1 MNKNYFSLRKC
12 LPLLFLL
19 FVANTAFS
27 QIVLTYNAAS
37 PGTGQWTC
45 PAGVTTIQIE
55 TWGGGGGGGNA
66 RSLNGNG
73 GGGGGGGGYTTAS
86 IPVTPGTTY
95 YYTIGAGGIGALA
108 TGPIATAGGR
118 SCLSTAINCGGTI
131 LSSANGGA
139 FGVSAILPTGP
150 VSGAGGAG
158 GTGTFNG
165 GNGGNGVGATNATG
179 GGGGGGGGA
188 STAGAGGNGI
198 GKTFGAG
205 AAVGGGNG
213 GSGAQGLAGTAGL
226 VIGGGGSGGHRTAG
240 VNRDGGAGATGQVR
254 ITYPTPP
261 CFAPSQATA
270 FVVGTPTTTTIP
282 ASFSGTANGYLIVR
296 SLTNTP
302 PSQPVNGTTYSAGNV
317 ATLGAAFTFVQSG
330 ASNSFTSTGLTGNT
344 RYYYFVYAF
353 SNLLCTSGPVY
364 TTGGPLIGNGITCP
378 NIPNTVTTSGI
389 GTSAFTLNWTAPT
402 GGSASAIT
410 YSIQVTTDPTYT
422 ANVTGSPF
430 SVSAPTTTLNVTGLS
445 TTTTYYY
452 RILASNGC
460 PSAYVSSSATTVG
473 SYCAATSTG
482 SIRYINGFVTLGGQ
496 LDITNNNSGFSPT
509 GYGNFTAMSASDN
522 AGLNVNFSATF
533 AGSSSFDTF
542 GFAIWVDWNNDA
554 DFADAGEQV
563 FNTAAYVASAAGS
576 FNIPIATPSGGYRM
590 RIRADYLATSPL
602 ACGSITSGET
612 EDYTL
617 LVAPPLPCSANPS
630 NLSANIITVN
640 SVTLSWTQGSPT
652 PANGYQYYYSTTS
665 TNPIASTTPS
675 GSVPINTTAV
685 TISPLTA
692 GVRYYYWVRSNCGG
706 GLGQGTW
713 MGPQSFIIPTCGIGN
728 STGTTTLGCHNV
740 VSGGLGLNG
749 ADPVAL
755 NCASGSCTTLEATYL
770 NVAEPTNYTVSSI
783 TYAPPYQFNCLKN
796 PVSVNNDDVWSPVVN
811 LPFNFCFY
819 GNNYSQCVISS
830 NGAISFDLVNNIP
843 GGYSNWEILNNLPNT
858 NMFRNAIFG
867 VYHDIDPRVGGEV
880 GWELITLN
888 SGCRALV
895 AAWNNIPMYNP
906 LGNSPSCNSILYT
919 GMMVLYE
926 NTNVIDVYVQTKNTC
941 GPWNGG
947 NAVIGIQNAA
957 GTAAVVPPNRNS
969 LDTNW
974 NVTNEAWRFTPSGT
988 STSSIKWYQGSG
1000 TAGPIVGNTNTVSVC
1015 PGATTVYTAEV
1026 TYNLCGGRTIVFTD
1040 ETTVNVNSNKSWNG
1054 SVSTDW
1060 SNASNWTPSGVPTN
1074 LQCVVIPT
1082 APRNCIVSGAA
1093 YNAYCHNITVQN
1105 GGVLQVDPTN
1115 NNITVTDAVNV
1126 NTGGQFRIMNT
1137 GGLVQ
1142 INNVPN
1148 AGTINMTRITP
1159 PMYRYD
1165 YTYWGSPV
1173 TLASGYTLGMLSPDT
1188 LPDKY
1193 YSWTPYVGASFG
1205 TWFQESSVTIMD
1217 PRKGYIIRAPQ
1228 TYSMSPATK
1237 VPYTALFTGVPNNGN
1252 INAPILYGTLGG
1264 PTYNDQYNLLANPY
1278 PSSISAASFL
1288 NLANNA
1294 SLIDGTIYFWTH
1306 NSAIAAAYPDPFYND
1321 FVYNYT
1327 ASDYASWNK
1336 VGGVGTAA
1344 SSGGTVPN
1352 GFIGAGQ
1359 SFFVRSLNV
1368 TGNAIFN
1375 NSMRSAAYSNSQFFR
1390 PGANNAG
1397 QTIHENENEQDF
1409 EKHRLWLNMMNP
1421 GSFSQIL
1428 VAYAEGATN
1437 EWERGYDGIR
1447 FEHLESNSLYSVVA
1461 DEPLVIQ
1468 ARALPFDENDQVP
1481 LGYNSLLGSQ
1491 YTIRIDH
1498 YDGDFESRNIFL
1510 EDKLL
1515 NVIHDLK
1522 QSPYT
1527 FTTEAGHF
1535 EDRLVLR
1542 YTNSTLSN
1550 SGFSASNLSAFIDQR
1565 KLYASATENIVSIDV
1580 YEVNGKLVKSYQPPA
1595 KAKSFEDDFTFAQGI
1610 YFAKIKLEN
1619 GSVATQKLMNR

>member
-1 MNKNYFSLRKC
+1 MNKSYFSLRNC
-12 LPLLFLL
+12 LPLFFLL
-19 FVANTAFS
+19 FMANTAFS

-45 PAGVTTIQIE
+45 PPGVTSIQIE
-55 TWGGGGGGGNA
+55 TWGGGGGGGYA
-66 RSLNGNG
+66 KSTNGNG
-73 GGGGGGGGYTTAS
+73 GGGGGGGGYTTQT
-86 IPVTPGTTY
+86 IPVTAGTTY
-95 YYTIGAGGIGALA
+95 YYTIGAGGAGGLQN
-108 TGPIATAGGR
+108 TNDLATAGGM
-118 SCLSTAINCGGTI
+118 SCLSTAANCGGTI
-131 LSSANGGA
+131 LSSAGGGA
-139 FGVSAILPTGP
+139 GGARAHLPGPMFGVG
-150 VSGAGGAG
+150 GAGGAG
-158 GTGTFNG
+158 SFNG
-165 GNGGNGVGATNATG
+165 GNGGNGVAATNATG

-188 STAGAGGNGI
+188 STTGVGGNGV
-198 GKTFGAG
+198 GKAAGAG

-213 GSGAQGLAGTAGL
+213 AAGAQGLAGATGT
-226 VIGGGGSGGHRTAG
+226 VIGGGGSGGHRTG
-240 VNRDGGAGATGQVR
+240 GNNRDGGNGATGQVR
-254 ITYPTPP
+254 ITYATPP

-270 FVVGTPTTTTIP
+270 YVGGANTSTSIS
-282 ASFSGTANGYLIVR
+282 ASFSGTANGYLVVR
-296 SLTNTP
+296 SLTATP
-302 PSQPVNGTTYSAGNV
+302 PTQPVNGTTYSGANV
-317 ATLGAAFTFVQSG
+317 TTLGAAFAFVQSG
-330 ASNSFTSTGLTGNT
+330 ATNSFTSTGLVSNT
-344 RYYYFVYAF
+344 RYYYFIYAF
-353 SNLLCTSGPVY
+353 TNSMCTGGPVY
-364 TTGGPLIGNGITCP
+364 TTGGPLIGNGVTCP
-378 NIPNTVTTSGI
+378 NIPNSVVASGMATS
-389 GTSAFTLNWTAPT
+389 SFTLNWAAPT
-402 GGSASAIT
+402 GGGSALPIT
-410 YSIQVTTDPTYT
+410 YTIQVTTDPTYT

-430 SVSAPTTTLNVTGLS
+430 SVAAPTTTLNVTGLS

-452 RILASNGC
+452 RVLAGNGC
-460 PSAYVSSSATTVG
+460 GSAWVNGSATTVG

-482 SIRYINGFVTLGGQ
+482 NVRYINSFVTSGGQ
-496 LDITNNNSGFSPT
+496 LDITNNGSGFSPT
-509 GYGNFTAMSASDN
+509 GYGNFTSMSASDS

-533 AGSSSFDTF
+533 AGTSSFDTF

-554 DFADAGEQV
+554 DFADLGEQV
-563 FNTAAYVASAAGS
+563 FNTAAYVTSAAGS
-576 FNIPIATPSGGYRM
+576 FTIPAGTPSGGYRM
-590 RIRADYLATSPL
+590 RIRADYLAMSPL

-630 NLSANIITVN
+630 NLSANIITAT
-640 SVTLSWTQGSPT
+640 SVTLSWTQGTPT
-652 PANGYQYYYSTTS
+652 PANGYQYYYSTS
-665 TNPIASTTPS
+665 ATNPIAATTPS
-675 GSVPINTTAV
+675 GSVGFNVSNV

-706 GLGQGTW
+706 GLGQGSW

-728 STGTTTLGCHNV
+728 STGTSSLGCHNV
-740 VSGGLGLNG
+740 VSGGLGLSG

-770 NVAEPTNYTVSSI
+770 NVLEPTNYTVSSI
-783 TYAPPYQFNCLKN
+783 AYAPPYQFNCLKN

-830 NGAISFDLVNNIP
+830 NGAISFDTTNNIP
-843 GGYSNWEILNNLPNT
+843 GGYSAWAITNNLPNAA
-858 NMFRNAIFG
+858 MFRNAIFG

-895 AAWNNIPMYNP
+895 AAWNNIPMY
-906 LGNSPSCNSILYT
+906 SCNAQLYS

-926 NTNVIDVYVQTKNTC
+926 NTNVIDVYVQTKNVC
-941 GPWNGG
+941 GSWNSG
-947 NAVIGIQNAA
+947 NAVVGIQNAA

-969 LDTNW
+969 LDPDWT
-974 NVTNEAWRFTPSGT
+974 VTNEAWRFTPSGLAT
-988 STSSIKWYQGSG
+988 STIKWYQGSG
-1000 TAGPIVGNTNTVSVC
+1000 TAGPVVGTTNTVSVC
-1015 PGATTVYTAEV
+1015 PGATTIYTAEV
-1026 TYNLCGGRTIVFTD
+1026 TYNLCGGRTISFTD
-1040 ETTVNVNSNKSWNG
+1040 ETTVTINSNKTWNG

-1060 SNASNWTPSGVPTN
+1060 NTAANWTPSGVPTN

-1082 APRNCIVSGAA
+1082 APRNCVISGAA

-1105 GGVLQVDPTN
+1105 GGVLRVDPTN

-1126 NTGGQFRIMNT
+1126 AAGGTFDIMNS

-1148 AGTINMTRITP
+1148 VGNINMQRITP

-1173 TLASGYTLGMLSPDT
+1173 TLASGYTLGTLSPLT
-1188 LPDKY
+1188 LADKY
-1193 YSWTPYVGASFG
+1193 YSWTPFVGASFG
-1205 TWFQESSVTIMD
+1205 TWFQESAATIMD
-1217 PRKGYIIRAPQ
+1217 PRKGYIVRAPQ
-1228 TYSMSPATK
+1228 TFSMSSSTK
-1237 VPYTALFTGVPNNGN
+1237 VPYTALFTGVPNNGV
-1252 INAPILYGTLGG
+1252 INSPVLYGTMGG

-1278 PSSISAASFL
+1278 PSSISAGSFL

-1306 NSAIAAAYPDPFYND
+1306 NSAINAAYPDPFYND

-1336 VGGVGTAA
+1336 IGGVGTAA
-1344 SSGGTVPN
+1344 STGGAAPN

-1375 NSMRSAAYSNSQFFR
+1375 NNMRYGPGIVPYSNSQFFK
-1390 PGANNAG
+1390 PATDNAE
-1397 QTIHENENEQDF
+1397 QTVHENENEEDF

-1437 EWERGYDGIR
+1437 DWERGYDGIR
-1447 FEHLESNSLYSVVA
+1447 FEHLESNSLYSVLGE
-1461 DEPLVIQ
+1461 EPLVIQ
-1468 ARALPFDENDQVP
+1468 ARALPFDPSDQVP
-1481 LGYNSLLGSQ
+1481 LGFNSIQNSE

-1498 YDGDFESRNIFL
+1498 YDGDFESRSIYL

-1522 QSPYT
+1522 ESPYT

-1550 SGFSASNLSAFIDQR
+1550 TDFSTSGLSAFINQR
-1565 KLYASATENIVSIDV
+1565 KLYAAAGDTIMSIDV
-1580 YEVNGKLVKSYQPPA
+1580 YEVNGKLVKSYQPSV
-1595 KAKSFEDDFTFAQGI
+1595 KAKSFEDDFLFAQGI

-1619 GSVATQKLMNR
+1619 GSIVTQKLMNK